1 MSWWFD
7 NETYI
12 EIVAVYALLAFSI
25 QVCLK
30 AGTFS
35 LASVGFYAISSYMTA
50 DLVKHGWPTVPAI
63 AAGVVVCSVVGLALA
78 YLLVRLRDLYLGMAT
93 IAFDLMVGVV
103 ALNWDKVTGGAAGLY
118 SIPVRVSGLSMTIV
132 VIVVIALLVLMQRG
146 TIGRTFET
154 IRDDSQLAVTV
165 GIDGRRYQRLA
176 FVFSAAL
183 GALAGS
189 LHSLAFYAIS
199 PTDASFSLI
208 ITALAMVTIGGS
220 GSWVGAL
227 VGAVL
232 LGYLPIKLTAIGD
245 WWPVIYGSVMA
256 LVATY
261 VPVGFYG
268 LAQLGVRRGRA
279 ALLERGGQSDSP
291 QSTSPGREDPPPGL
305 SGPVASS
312 DGTLGMDKVHS
323 A

>member
-1 MSWWFD
+1 
-7 NETYI
+7 
-12 EIVAVYALLAFSI
+12 
-25 QVCLK
+25 
-30 AGTFS
+30 
-35 LASVGFYAISSYMTA
+35 MTA

-63 AAGVVVCSVVGLALA
+63 AVGIVVCSIIGLALA

-132 VIVVIALLVLMQRG
+132 VVVVIGLLVLMQRG
-146 TIGRTFET
+146 TIGRTFEA
-154 IRDDSQLAVTV
+154 IRDDTQLAVTV
-165 GIDGRRYQRLA
+165 GIDRRRYQRLA

-189 LHSLAFYAIS
+189 MHSLAFYAIS

-208 ITALAMVTIGGS
+208 ITALAMVTVGGS

-232 LGYLPIKLTAIGD
+232 LGYLPIKLTSIGD
-245 WWPVIYGSVMA
+245 WWPVIYGTAMA

-261 VPVGFYG
+261 LPVGFYG
-268 LAQLGVRRGRA
+268 LAQIGVRRART
-279 ALLERGGQSDSP
+279 ALQERSSRGGSASQ
-291 QSTSPGREDPPPGL
+291 QTSPDRESPPPGV
-305 SGPVASS
+305 SASS
-312 DGTLGMDKVHS
+312 DGTFDMDKVHS

>member
-1 MSWWFD
+1 MSWWLN

-63 AAGVVVCSVVGLALA
+63 AVGIVVCSIIGLALA

-132 VIVVIALLVLMQRG
+132 VVVVIGLLVLMQRG
-146 TIGRTFET
+146 TIGRTFEA
-154 IRDDSQLAVTV
+154 IRDDTQLAVTV
-165 GIDGRRYQRLA
+165 GIDRRRYQRLA

-189 LHSLAFYAIS
+189 MHSLAFYAIS

-208 ITALAMVTIGGS
+208 ITALAMVTVGGS

-232 LGYLPIKLTAIGD
+232 LGYLPIKLTSIGD
-245 WWPVIYGSVMA
+245 WWPVIYGTAMA

-261 VPVGFYG
+261 LPVGFYG
-268 LAQLGVRRGRA
+268 LAQIGVRRART
-279 ALLERGGQSDSP
+279 ALQERSSRGGSASQ
-291 QSTSPGREDPPPGL
+291 QTSPDRESPPPGV
-305 SGPVASS
+305 SASS
-312 DGTLGMDKVHS
+312 DGTFDMDKVHS